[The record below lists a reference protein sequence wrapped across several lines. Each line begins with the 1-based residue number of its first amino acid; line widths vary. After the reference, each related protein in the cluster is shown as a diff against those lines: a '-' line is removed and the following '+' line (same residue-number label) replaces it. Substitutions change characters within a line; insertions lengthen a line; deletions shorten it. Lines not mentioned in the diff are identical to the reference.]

1 VPQIEVSFDIDANGI
16 VHVGAKDRGTGKEQ
30 SITVTG
36 GSALSKSDIER
47 MVKDAEEH
55 AAEDQQR
62 REEADTRN
70 RAEQFA
76 YQTEKVLDDSA
87 DKVPSELADEVKE
100 AIAAVKKALEGD
112 DTDAVKAAHDDLVAK
127 AQKIG
132 DAIYAKQAEGDSPSS
147 SDDASSSDEDVVDAE
162 IVDEDESK

>member
-1 VPQIEVSFDIDANGI
+1 
-16 VHVGAKDRGTGKEQ
+16 
-30 SITVTG
+30 
-36 GSALSKSDIER
+36 

-55 AAEDQQR
+55 AAEDAQR

-76 YQTEKVLDDSA
+76 YQTEKILDESA
-87 DKVPSELADEVKE
+87 DKIPSDVADDVKE

-112 DTDAVKAAHDDLVAK
+112 DFAAVKTAHDDLITK

-132 DAIYAKQAEGDSPSS
+132 DAIYAKQADEAAGAESGP
-147 SDDASSSDEDVVDAE
+147 DASHDEDVVDAE